1 MKLEQRLAKL
11 EARRGG
17 GADRE
22 PEMSRDEILSL
33 AARLGIDGEALL
45 ANPEYQE
52 SLTRELGMVAA
63 AMQPGPASFES
74 ESGLTKA
81 GGSSQR
87 PHKRA

>member
-11 EARRGG
+11 EARRR
-17 GADRE
+17 GAANRE

-63 AMQPGPASFES
+63 AMQPSPASFEP
-74 ESGLTKA
+74 EPGFTKA

>member
-11 EARRGG
+11 EARRR
-17 GADRE
+17 GAANRE

>member
-17 GADRE
+17 GADCE

-45 ANPEYQE
+45 TKPGYQE
-52 SLTRELGMVAA
+52 NIMRELGMVAA
-63 AMQPGPASFES
+63 AMQPGPANIES
-74 ESGLTKA
+74 ELGLTKA
-81 GGSSQR
+81 GGSPQR

>member
-1 MKLEQRLAKL
+1 MTLRGRLAKL

-22 PEMSRDEILSL
+22 PEMSRDEILSM
-33 AARLGIDGEALL
+33 AARLGIDGEVLL

-52 SLTRELGMVAA
+52 SLMRELGMVAA
-63 AMQPGPASFES
+63 AMQPSPASFES
-74 ESGLTKA
+74 ESGFIKA